1 MSNQHDADIDDATEL
16 LDGVENILDHARRLI
31 GSSPS
36 SSWFKETASGTEQ
49 VTDIDMSIEDLLVS
63 RVEVLRP
70 DSNIISEETYH
81 DRSLTSGMNVVIDPI
96 DGTAQMLRGSSD
108 FAICIAVVISGR
120 CRGAIVDLPAKQLRL
135 RSSVD
140 GTVSINGHPRVGHV
154 ARSQVATAVSQAQ
167 IAKLQNIAM
176 LGRLRVVGACTPKI
190 VSVITGENTRAVRL
204 PPSGAPVGLCCSRAP
219 SRTRG
224 FNASHVRRT
233 VFDGPPADDTPRRMD
248 RRTSRRLPTISPR
261 SSSLALAR
269 LLQRGRN
276 LMASDAQKL
285 SVYMFQVNY
294 SFADGH
300 FLPYSVG
307 SLIAYCLSQ
316 PDLFAAYEFH
326 HLATAAS
333 PCRRWLTK

>member
-204 PPSGAPVGLCCSRAP
+204 PR
-219 SRTRG
+219 
-224 FNASHVRRT
+224 VRCT
-233 VFDGPPADDTPRRMD
+233 CGTM
-248 RRTSRRLPTISPR
+248 
-261 SSSLALAR
+261 
-269 LLQRGRN
+269 LQQGTFSNSWVQR
-276 LMASDAQKL
+276 
-285 SVYMFQVNY
+285 
-294 SFADGH
+294 
-300 FLPYSVG
+300 
-307 SLIAYCLSQ
+307 
-316 PDLFAAYEFH
+316 
-326 HLATAAS
+326 
-333 PCRRWLTK
+333 